1 MHHFKKKIMKKTL
14 FIVLMMALA
23 HNTHAQLVVDSLGK
37 VGIGTEMPLSKL
49 QIGNDGL
56 SDAEVSIHGENKYG
70 LNVYNRT
77 SANIDNSTAIK
88 VADYSY
94 TTKGTGISVFTWGY
108 SSDSTSVM
116 TGVLGRAGGK
126 GNCVGV
132 MGGRVTSRSKNFAGI
147 YGTTSLSTIPSF
159 HYPGYYAGYFCGP
172 VLATGR
178 IYGTVYSL
186 SSVPKASANTRL
198 QTIGLDSGGEESIT
212 DKLLSV
218 QTVQF
223 MREEELETGIS
234 MSKETGLTK
243 NIETSDLEAL
253 DTENIGVTAKS
264 DVETEMVKHYGLD
277 GEQLKTTFPELV
289 VEDSQGNYHI
299 NYSEMVPLLLQSIR
313 ELKAELE
320 ELKSD
325 KDIIA
330 TKKAKATSI
339 ESETESTDI
348 VRMSQNTPNPFS
360 ESSVITLN
368 IPKDTKN
375 AAIYIYDLSGKQVKN
390 IIIDKRGETDI
401 TVYASDLTEGMF
413 VYSLVVD
420 GTVAA
425 TRRMIVVRN

>member
-1 MHHFKKKIMKKTL
+1 MKKIMKKTL
-14 FIVLMMALA
+14 FIVLMLALA
-23 HNTHAQLVVDSLGK
+23 HNTHAQLVVDSLGR
-37 VGIGTEMPLSKL
+37 VGVGTETPLADL

-56 SDAEVSIHGENKYG
+56 SEAKVSIHGENKYG
-70 LNVYNRT
+70 LSVFNRPP
-77 SANIDNSTAIK
+77 SSIDGSTAIK
-88 VADYSY
+88 VTEFSRS
-94 TTKGTGISVFTWGY
+94 KNGTGINVMTLGY

-116 TGVLGRAGGK
+116 TGVLGRTGGQ
-126 GNCVGV
+126 GISVGV
-132 MGGRVTSRSKNFAGI
+132 MGGRASSYIKDFAGI

-159 HYPGYYAGYFCGP
+159 RYPGIYAGYFNGP

-186 SSVPKASANTRL
+186 SSVPKVSANTRL

-234 MSKETGLTK
+234 MSKETGPMK
-243 NIETSDLEAL
+243 YIETSDLEAL

-339 ESETESTDI
+339 ESEIESTDI

-425 TRRMIVVRN
+425 TRRMMVVRN

>member
-1 MHHFKKKIMKKTL
+1 MKKIMKKTL

-23 HNTHAQLVVDSLGK
+23 HNTHAQLVVDSLGR
-37 VGIGTEMPLSKL
+37 VGVGTETPLADL

-56 SDAEVSIHGENKYG
+56 SEAKVSIHGENKYG
-70 LNVYNRT
+70 LSVFNRPP
-77 SANIDNSTAIK
+77 SSIDGSTAIK
-88 VADYSY
+88 VAEFSR
-94 TTKGTGISVFTWGY
+94 TKNGTGINVITLGY
-108 SSDSTSVM
+108 GSDSTSVM
-116 TGVLGRAGGK
+116 TGVLGRTGGQ
-126 GNCVGV
+126 GICVGV
-132 MGGRVTSRSKNFAGI
+132 MGGRASSYLKDFAGI
-147 YGTTSLSTIPSF
+147 YGTTSLTQTPSF
-159 HYPGYYAGYFCGP
+159 KYPGIYAGYFSGP

-186 SSVPKASANTRL
+186 SSVPKVSANTRL

-234 MSKETGLTK
+234 MSKETGPMK
-243 NIETSDLEAL
+243 YIETSDLEAL

-277 GEQLKTTFPELV
+277 GEQLKATFPELV

-420 GTVAA
+420 GTVVA